1 MLVFLGSIA
10 LVVILLLLEMPI
22 AFAFGIGA
30 LVFGLASGSDI
41 SFLIPFAYQTTSSF
55 ALLALPLFVMA
66 GTIMAEGGMSDR
78 LLNFV
83 NALVGRLKGGLGAVT
98 IVTCALFGAISG
110 SSSAAIAAIGSIM
123 IPRMIR
129 EGYPPGHATALVACS
144 SVLALMI
151 PPSIPM
157 IVFAV
162 TGGISVGA
170 AFLST
175 IIPGL
180 LLTVVYVGLNFLF
193 LRKVKT
199 ITVEE
204 RVPVRVAVR
213 RVGTT
218 GTKAF
223 WALLLPV
230 FILGSIYSGIATPT
244 EAAAI
249 AFVYTVIVGFVFY
262 RGLTLRNFPKAIGR
276 AAVTTGSI
284 IAVLFFLFVMSRAMI
299 LEQVPKDVAD
309 ALIALSENRIFV
321 LLMIN
326 LILLLIGMIV
336 DDVSGS
342 VLAAIVLLPVATQI
356 GVHPIHFAAIV
367 GTNLGLGNVSPPCAP
382 MLYMAAGISKLSLDK
397 YVVPTMK
404 LLCLGHL
411 PMVLIVTFIP
421 DLSLAL
427 PRLVMG
433 IE

>member
-1 MLVFLGSIA
+1 M
-10 LVVILLLLEMPI
+10 
-22 AFAFGIGA
+22 
-30 LVFGLASGSDI
+30 
-41 SFLIPFAYQTTSSF
+41 
-55 ALLALPLFVMA
+55 
-66 GTIMAEGGMSDR
+66 
-78 LLNFV
+78 
-83 NALVGRLKGGLGAVT
+83 
-98 IVTCALFGAISG
+98 
-110 SSSAAIAAIGSIM
+110 
-123 IPRMIR
+123 
-129 EGYPPGHATALVACS
+129 
-144 SVLALMI
+144 
-151 PPSIPM
+151 
-157 IVFAV
+157 
-162 TGGISVGA
+162 
-170 AFLST
+170 
-175 IIPGL
+175 
-180 LLTVVYVGLNFLF
+180 LLTIVYVGLNFLF

-199 ITVEE
+199 ISVEE
-204 RVPVRVAVR
+204 RVPVRVAVQ

-218 GTKAF
+218 GSKAF

-262 RGLTLRNFPKAIGR
+262 RGLTLKNFPKAIGR

-284 IAVLFFLFVMSRAMI
+284 IAVLFFLFVMSRAMV

-309 ALIALSENRIFV
+309 ALITLTENRIFV

-342 VLAAIVLLPVATQI
+342 VLAAIVLLPVAKEI
-356 GVHPIHFAAIV
+356 GIHPIHFAAIV

>member
-1 MLVFLGSIA
+1 M
-10 LVVILLLLEMPI
+10 
-22 AFAFGIGA
+22 
-30 LVFGLASGSDI
+30 
-41 SFLIPFAYQTTSSF
+41 
-55 ALLALPLFVMA
+55 
-66 GTIMAEGGMSDR
+66 
-78 LLNFV
+78 
-83 NALVGRLKGGLGAVT
+83 
-98 IVTCALFGAISG
+98 
-110 SSSAAIAAIGSIM
+110 
-123 IPRMIR
+123 
-129 EGYPPGHATALVACS
+129 
-144 SVLALMI
+144 
-151 PPSIPM
+151 
-157 IVFAV
+157 
-162 TGGISVGA
+162 GA

-175 IIPGL
+175 IIPGV

-204 RVPVRVAVR
+204 RVPARVAAR

-218 GTKAF
+218 GAKAF

-249 AFVYTVIVGFVFY
+249 AFVYTVVVGFVFY
-262 RGLTLRNFPKAIGR
+262 RGLTLQNFPKAIGR

-309 ALIALSENRIFV
+309 ALIALTENRIFV

-342 VLAAIVLLPVATQI
+342 VLAAIVLLPVATEI

-367 GTNLGLGNVSPPCAP
+367 RNQPRPRQRLAAVRADALHGGRHQQALAGQVCRADHEAPVPGPPAHGPDRHLHPGPLPGAPQAGHGNRVSGSRATLGSDPGRLTPKRRQKASAVGGRPEVDRCGERFRGPGPLAGNSGSSGA
-382 MLYMAAGISKLSLDK
+382 
-397 YVVPTMK
+397 
-404 LLCLGHL
+404 
-411 PMVLIVTFIP
+411 
-421 DLSLAL
+421 
-427 PRLVMG
+427 
-433 IE
+433 

>member
-1 MLVFLGSIA
+1 MLIFLGSIA
-10 LVVILLLLEMPI
+10 LVVILLLSEMPI

-123 IPRMIR
+123 IPRMVR

-175 IIPGL
+175 IIPGI
-180 LLTVVYVGLNFLF
+180 LLTIVYVGLNFLF

-204 RVPVRVAVR
+204 RVSVRVAVH

-218 GTKAF
+218 GAKAF

-249 AFVYTVIVGFVFY
+249 AFVYTVVVGFVFY
-262 RGLTLRNFPKAIGR
+262 RGLTLKSFPKAIGR

-309 ALIALSENRIFV
+309 ALVALTENRIFV

-342 VLAAIVLLPVATQI
+342 VLAAIVLLPVATKI

-421 DLSLAL
+421 ELSLAL